1 MGQTSSL
8 KTHILDR
15 LAMEQSPEQIAGRLK
30 LDAIN
35 LIRHNITFEMAALVF
50 LDESRLIAQDNRF
63 DYGEERMITMGH
75 IDNRLHV
82 IVYISARKAHK
93 RERHSPL

>member
-1 MGQTSSL
+1 M
-8 KTHILDR
+8 KFDWDDDK
-15 LAMEQSPEQIAGRLK
+15 A
-30 LDAIN
+30 AIN

-50 LDESRLIAQDNRF
+50 LDESRLIAHDNRF

-82 IVYISARKAHK
+82 IVYTERKDIIRIISARKANIK
-93 RERHSPL
+93 RAGAIW

>member
-1 MGQTSSL
+1 M
-8 KTHILDR
+8 KFDWDDDK
-15 LAMEQSPEQIAGRLK
+15 A
-30 LDAIN
+30 AIN

-50 LDESRLIAQDNRF
+50 LDESRLIAHDNRF

-82 IVYISARKAHK
+82 IVYTEREDVIRIISARKANK
-93 RERHSPL
+93 REQERYGNG